1 MNDPEFAKAYEE
13 IQPEMNVI
21 RAIIDARISQNI
33 TQKELAERTGIA
45 QTEIGNMIK
54 FLHLFKNYYL
64 GISFIGIAAFVIQ
77 EIPYI
82 VMPLIKPASNPIMN
96 MSNEIKW
103 IGTVQGIFG
112 ILSMILLMLIVRDD
126 VKLIP
131 KETTKEKIF
140 LFLMILIILIN
151 FIGWILYY
159 MGYQYGWLIIITQFA
174 VVPLYYLF
182 LGLWQR
188 NYLLAGTAVPF
199 FVIHTINGIM
209 NFAVKR

>member
-1 MNDPEFAKAYEE
+1 M
-13 IQPEMNVI
+13 
-21 RAIIDARISQNI
+21 
-33 TQKELAERTGIA
+33 LAGGA
-45 QTEIGNMIK
+45 GSNMIK

-96 MSNEIKW
+96 MQNEIKW

-112 ILSMILLMLIVRDD
+112 VMSMILLMLIVRDD
-126 VKLIP
+126 GKLIP
-131 KETTKEKIF
+131 IETTKEKTF
-140 LFLMILIILIN
+140 LFLMILMILIN
-151 FIGWILYY
+151 FIGWTLYY
-159 MGYQYGWLIIITQFA
+159 IGYQYGWLIIISQFA

-182 LGLWQR
+182 FGLWQR
-188 NYLLAGTAVPF
+188 NYLLVGAAVPF

-209 NFAVKR
+209 NFAVKK

>member
-1 MNDPEFAKAYEE
+1 M
-13 IQPEMNVI
+13 
-21 RAIIDARISQNI
+21 
-33 TQKELAERTGIA
+33 
-45 QTEIGNMIK
+45 GNMLKYIR
-54 FLHLFKNYYL
+54 LFKNYYF

-96 MSNEIKW
+96 MQNEIKW
-103 IGTVQGIFG
+103 IASVQGIFG
-112 ILSMILLMLIVRDD
+112 MLSMILLMLIVRDD

-131 KETTKEKIF
+131 IETVKEKTF
-140 LFLMILIILIN
+140 LFLVVLMILIN
-151 FIGWILYY
+151 FAGWAMYY
-159 MGYQYGWLIIITQFA
+159 IGYQYGWLIIISQFA

-182 LGLWQR
+182 FGLWKS